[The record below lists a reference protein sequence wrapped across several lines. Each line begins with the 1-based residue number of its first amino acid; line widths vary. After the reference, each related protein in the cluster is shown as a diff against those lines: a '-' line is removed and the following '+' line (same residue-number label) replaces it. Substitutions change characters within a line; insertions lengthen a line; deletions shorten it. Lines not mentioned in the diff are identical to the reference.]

1 MPSKVFNENAAFI
14 SAVMLINT
22 AHVSGFVIFPDDLR
36 FLALL
41 PLPDKLESNSA
52 TFAAWAA
59 ASSAAS
65 ASASAC
71 SSSACFSAAI
81 LSISA
86 ASSAAAT
93 RAASK
98 SATCSASLAK
108 ASSSSFLALFNSSTF
123 APAAVVLT
131 AGDRDGGFVKLAVVL
146 KAVDG

>member
-1 MPSKVFNENAAFI
+1 MPTKVFNENAVFI
-14 SAVMLINT
+14 SAVMLINS
-22 AHVSGFVIFPDDLR
+22 AHVSGFLIFPDDLR

-41 PLPDKLESNSA
+41 PPDKLESKAA

-86 ASSAAAT
+86 ASSAAAIC
-93 RAASK
+93 AASK
-98 SATCSASLAK
+98 SATCSASLAN